1 MNQALITVIIV
12 LGLGS
17 YYLYTQ
23 NETLKENNTKLEYAV
38 AEQQAAME
46 ALRESYEKQGKSL
59 LNMSRRNA
67 EIEQEKDE
75 YLAIFSRHNLDL
87 LALKKAGLIENRFN
101 KGSEDVMETME
112 DETEELYK
120 TLLCLTLIISG
131 CSLIPERG
139 IKIESK
145 PIEIEI
151 MQPDLPRPVQ
161 LTAPKWFVVSEAKIV
176 NPCRAT
182 ISFDP
187 KKFDENGVEK
197 LKRPKTCE
205 KEDRENPD

>member
-1 MNQALITVIIV
+1 MNQALITIILV

-23 NETLKENNTKLEYAV
+23 NETLKENNQKLEYAV

-67 EIEQEKDE
+67 EIEQEKAE

-87 LALKKAGLIENRFN
+87 LALKKPGMIELRFN
-101 KGSEDVMETME
+101 GGSEEVMETIE

-120 TLLCLTLIISG
+120 LTV
-131 CSLIPERG
+131 
-139 IKIESK
+139 
-145 PIEIEI
+145 
-151 MQPDLPRPVQ
+151 PD
-161 LTAPKWFVVSEAKIV
+161 SD
-176 NPCRAT
+176 N
-182 ISFDP
+182 
-187 KKFDENGVEK
+187 
-197 LKRPKTCE
+197 
-205 KEDRENPD
+205 